1 MTGNRPAL
9 EGLLLYLAVAVTPT
23 VLFWAVLRLT
33 PVAGA
38 ALESLS
44 RRPRPVAPALEAAVG
59 HLRRLR
65 REVRGRN
72 QRTRL
77 RRVTLLAAYDD
88 TLLEVCALVGVAAP
102 LAGATG
108 PDRAFAR
115 LVTEAALEDA
125 GIALDPAPGG
135 TAAT

>member
-1 MTGNRPAL
+1 M
-9 EGLLLYLAVAVTPT
+9 YLAVAVTPT
-23 VLFWAVLRLT
+23 VLFRAVLRLT

-65 REVRGRN
+65 REVRGRT

-77 RRVTLLAAYDD
+77 RRRSPLPP
-88 TLLEVCALVGVAAP
+88 AP
-102 LAGATG
+102 T
-108 PDRAFAR
+108 AR
-115 LVTEAALEDA
+115 SPGRSPRRRSRTPGSRSTRLRVVRLRVV
-125 GIALDPAPGG
+125 LPPHDPAAVKYRFTERERGG
-135 TAAT
+135 HFPR